1 MTIGNRLRAVRKA
14 LGLTQQEFA
23 AEVGLKQS
31 TIAMYEIGH
40 GKASERVITTLC
52 KEYDINRNWL
62 LTGEGE
68 MFRPKTQN
76 ETLMEL
82 CLDAAENPNSPKGA
96 ILAALAALS
105 DEQWQAL
112 GDIIKTAS
120 EAVQAQKKPD
130 QD

>member
-23 AEVGLKQS
+23 TEVGLKQS
-31 TIAMYEIGH
+31 TIAMYEMGH

-68 MFRPKTQN
+68 MFLPKTQN

-82 CLDAAENPNSPKGA
+82 CLDAAENPDSPKGA

-120 EAVQAQKKPD
+120 AAVQTKKKPD

>member
-23 AEVGLKQS
+23 AAVGLKQS
-31 TIAMYEIGH
+31 TIAMYEMGH

-68 MFRPKTQN
+68 MFRQKTQN

-82 CLDAAENPNSPKGA
+82 CLDAAENPDSPKGA

-120 EAVQAQKKPD
+120 AAVQAQKKPD